1 MTHYANCES
10 MSVYRISKGNDAGEL
25 VDSVEA
31 IEDFAR
37 QHGPGKYHVD
47 EISSDPLASGHTARK
62 WGTVIVAPD
71 GTVIIDQD
79 QWPDS

>member
-1 MTHYANCES
+1 MPH
-10 MSVYRISKGNDAGEL
+10 VYRISKGMDVGEL

-47 EISSDPLASGHTARK
+47 EISTDPLASGHTPRK

-71 GTVIIDQD
+71 GTVIVDPD
-79 QWPDS
+79 PWPDS